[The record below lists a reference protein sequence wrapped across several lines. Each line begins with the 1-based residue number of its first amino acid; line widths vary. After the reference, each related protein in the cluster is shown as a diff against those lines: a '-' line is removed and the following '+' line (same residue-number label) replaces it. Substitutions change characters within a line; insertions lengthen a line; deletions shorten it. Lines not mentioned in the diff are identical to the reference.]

1 MMEIELEAATDSVV
15 SFAGRPSELS
25 DQLHG
30 LKNERVVVIAI
41 DDISQSENDALEN
54 MLRGAARLFRQT
66 TEEQLAEKIAF
77 LAKAFAPK
85 EPPTP
90 VMLKEA
96 EMMARA
102 QKAVFA
108 SADWLTASQVATVAG
123 FSDSNLSAQPSKWRR
138 EGTIFTV
145 RLDGTEYFP
154 GYGLDRDHG
163 YRPLKALKKI
173 IDLFKGHKE
182 GWGLA
187 YWFASDNS
195 FLGGK
200 RPLELLKT
208 APEQVLAAAQ
218 DELEG
223 IVHA

>member
-1 MMEIELEAATDSVV
+1 MMDIEVEATIDNVV
-15 SFAGRPSELS
+15 SFAGPPSEVS
-25 DQLHG
+25 EQLQG
-30 LKNERVVVIAI
+30 LKNGRVVAIAI
-41 DDISQSENDALEN
+41 EDISQRENDALEN
-54 MLRGAARLFRQT
+54 MLLGAARLFKQT
-66 TEEQLAEKIAF
+66 TSEQLAEQMSL
-77 LAKAFAPK
+77 LARAFAPK

-108 SADWLTASQVATVAG
+108 ASDWLTAAQVATLAG

-138 EGTIFTV
+138 ESNIFTV

-173 IDLFKGHKE
+173 IELFKGHKE

-187 YWFASDNS
+187 YWFASNNS

-208 APEQVLAAAQ
+208 APEQVFAAAQ